1 MSKNVLERRV
11 RNIWIGDSHLMGHHF
26 VPKYYHA
33 ELQTKESLVR
43 HKGLILGK
51 TESGLRMDTDFKKT
65 VYDFSKT
72 YHGEAS
78 VFVIQI
84 GSNNMRCQG
93 DPAQI
98 VDGLLTE
105 FQELK
110 DHFLKEKSQALVIT
124 SVIPDDREPL
134 EIHYLRLNTSL
145 KEMFNHS
152 SEDKDRRLHYVDF
165 FGKHQVTKD
174 ETTKEESFKF
184 AGWCYKDDGMHLN
197 KKGAAIFAK
206 EIVAKFPSI
215 SNKAYG
221 RKPLSNKQK
230 KKKVE
235 MLERLRDKRQANSSS
250 SRSSRTSGRSSGAS
264 PGSSRSSHRSAPRS
278 SGRVDTVARQVS
290 NWTEEEK
297 KQLAI
302 KLRLR
307 GPSKPEGIKA
317 RLHGPLQLTSLSKRL
332 EQARIRDLERNPE
345 RVDAARNLNSR
356 NQGAERDREDLR
368 QTSEQHY
375 QYVRSIDPHP
385 VLQPRIV
392 PIPMQQIPTGM
403 YYYQDP
409 REGYFTSTYSR
420 DLEGQPEPVRG
431 RDRSRDANYNRADSR
446 DRKDPR
452 DGHDQGREQ
461 GHKDRRDDGRA
472 RADSRDRQDPR
483 DGRDRDRGRQRD
495 RRSRSTSNLI
505 KF

>member
-1 MSKNVLERRV
+1 MSGSKNVLERRV

-51 TESGLRMDTDFKKT
+51 TESGLRMDADFKKT
-65 VYDFSKT
+65 VFDFSKT

-98 VDGLLTE
+98 VDGLLTD

-110 DHFLKEKSQALVIT
+110 DHFLQEKSQALVIT
-124 SVIPDDREPL
+124 SVIPDNREPL

-145 KEMFNHS
+145 KQMFNHS

-165 FGKHQVTKD
+165 FGKHQVRKD
-174 ETTKEESFKF
+174 EVTKEEAFKYS
-184 AGWCYKDDGMHLN
+184 GWCYKEDGMHLN
-197 KKGAAIFAK
+197 RKGAELLAK

-235 MLERLRDKRQANSSS
+235 MLERLREKRQTTSSS
-250 SRSSRTSGRSSGAS
+250 SRSSRTSGRSTGAS
-264 PGSSRSSHRSAPRS
+264 PGSSRSLHRSAPRS

-290 NWTEEEK
+290 SWTEEER

-302 KLRLR
+302 KLRLG

-332 EQARIRDLERNPE
+332 EQARLRDEERNPE
-345 RVDAARNLNSR
+345 RVDAARNLNPR

-385 VLQPRIV
+385 VLQPRVI

-409 REGYFTSTYSR
+409 REGYFTSAYSR
-420 DLEGQPEPVRG
+420 DLGGQPESVRG
-431 RDRSRDANYNRADSR
+431 RDHSRDANYNRADSR

-452 DGHDQGREQ
+452 D
-461 GHKDRRDDGRA
+461 
-472 RADSRDRQDPR
+472 S
-483 DGRDRDRGRQRD
+483 RDRDRGRQRD
-495 RRSRSTSNLI
+495 RRSRSTSNLM
-505 KF
+505 KFD